1 MFSVFY
7 MFSMVFQL
15 TSGSPIRD
23 GWMEQL
29 VEPCFLNTKDNCT
42 PRCFF
47 LCAKKVNIIERN
59 MVRTKTWRI
68 GQFWFEILCVLNIT
82 GLVCINGSIACK
94 AHLFAKAVD
103 FFFSCRNVYS
113 DGVMLACGKRAGL
126 PCGPPVFT
134 ARPSVQFEQVTK
146 RRLNVTGEGSAEQGQ
161 RHREQTIDRIG
172 SDLVVK
178 QSSVKK
184 HRQGE

>member
-1 MFSVFY
+1 MG
-7 MFSMVFQL
+7 
-15 TSGSPIRD
+15 T
-23 GWMEQL
+23 
-29 VEPCFLNTKDNCT
+29 
-42 PRCFF
+42 
-47 LCAKKVNIIERN
+47 
-59 MVRTKTWRI
+59 
-68 GQFWFEILCVLNIT
+68 
-82 GLVCINGSIACK
+82 
-94 AHLFAKAVD
+94 LFAKAVD

-113 DGVMLACGKRAGL
+113 DGVKLACGKRAGL

-178 QSSVKK
+178 QSLVKK
-184 HRQGE
+184 HRQGK